1 MSEGPPATI
10 LFVDD
15 DAAQRHAL
23 SWVFRNAGFR
33 IAEAGTGREALLRVR
48 ERPDVVVLDVNL
60 PDLNGFEVCRRI
72 KADPATRSVGVLQVS
87 AVFVQSDDRAQG
99 LEGGAD
105 GYLVKPVEPRELLAM
120 VGALIRVRQA
130 EAEVRRAAQEWR
142 TTFDAISDAVC
153 LVDAAGTIV
162 RGNRA
167 LAELLNRPW
176 DDLLGRPYARVLREA
191 LGLTEAD
198 AARLP
203 GGGTGCAPCELLLGQ
218 RWFHMTADPTVDEHG
233 ARAGTVHILTDVTRR
248 KELEDQLRQGQKLE
262 AIGRLAG
269 GVAHDFNNLLTA
281 VTGNAALL
289 LQRLPPGPES
299 ELAGVIERAA
309 WRAAELTRQLLGFS
323 RRTLLWLKPTDLN
336 DAVAEVAG
344 LLRHTLDPAA
354 VTLEVSRA
362 AGLWPVQ
369 ADPGQM
375 NRVLM
380 NLCLNARDAMPRGG
394 TLTLETANVVV
405 GEEYARGRLEAR
417 PGAFVRVRVADT
429 GHGIPAELLPRI
441 FEPFFTT
448 KEEGQGTGLGLAMVH
463 GIVRQH
469 QGWVECGSAVGRGTR
484 FDLYVPRLEAAPA
497 AFAPAPAPAEAPRGG
512 SETILVAE
520 DNDMLRTLVA
530 TFLRRHGFRVLLA
543 QDGREAVEVFRRQRG
558 GIDLVVLDL
567 MMPHLSGPDA
577 LRQLRQIDPDVRA
590 VFASGYADR
599 QPDDDGGGAVRG
611 FIAKPYRE
619 ADLIRAVRAA
629 LDAP

>member
-1 MSEGPPATI
+1 MSERPPATI

-15 DAAQRHAL
+15 DASQRYAL
-23 SWVFRNAGFR
+23 SWIFRNAGFR
-33 IAEAGTGREALLRVR
+33 TLEAATGQEALSRVR
-48 ERPDVVVLDVNL
+48 ELPDVVVLDVNL
-60 PDLNGFEVCRRI
+60 PDINGFEVCRRI
-72 KADPATRSVGVLQVS
+72 KADPATRSVSVLQVS
-87 AVFVQSDDRAQG
+87 AVFVHSDDRAQG

-105 GYLVKPVEPRELLAM
+105 GYLVKPVEPREILAM

-130 EAEVRRAAQEWR
+130 EEEVRRAAQEWR

-153 LVDAAGTIV
+153 LVGPAGTV
-162 RGNRA
+162 LRGNRA
-167 LAELLNRPW
+167 LGELLNRPW
-176 DDLLGRPYARVLREA
+176 DDLLGRPYARLLQEA
-191 LGLTEAD
+191 LGLTEEE

-203 GGGTGCAPCELLLGQ
+203 GQGAGRETCELLLGK
-218 RWFHMTADPTVDEHG
+218 RWFRMTADPTVDEQG
-233 ARAGTVHILTDVTRR
+233 ARTGTVHILTDVTRR

-281 VTGNAALL
+281 ITGNAALL
-289 LQRLPPGPES
+289 LQRLPPQGPES
-299 ELAGVIERAA
+299 ELAVVIERAA

-336 DAVAEVAG
+336 DAVAEVVG
-344 LLRHTLDPAA
+344 LLRRTIDPR
-354 VTLEVSRA
+354 VTLEVRRA
-362 AGLWPVQ
+362 QGLWLVQ

-375 NRVLM
+375 SQVLM
-380 NLCLNARDAMPRGG
+380 NLCLNACDALPNGG
-394 TLTLETANVVV
+394 TLTLETSNAVV
-405 GEEYARGRLEAR
+405 GEEHARADLEAR
-417 PGAFVRVRVADT
+417 PGSFVRVSVADT
-429 GHGIPAELLPRI
+429 GHGIPAELLPRL

-469 QGWVECGSAVGRGTR
+469 QGWVQCRSEVGRGAR
-484 FDLYVPRLEAAPA
+484 FDIYLPRLDGAPA
-497 AFAPAPAPAEAPRGG
+497 PPAPAPAPAPPPGG
-512 SETILVAE
+512 TETILVAE
-520 DNDMLRTLVA
+520 DNEMLRALA
-530 TFLRRHGFRVLLA
+530 ANFLRRNGFRVLLA
-543 QDGREAVEVFRRQRG
+543 QDGREAVEVFRSQQG

-590 VFASGYADR
+590 VFASGFADR
-599 QPDDDGGGAVRG
+599 QPADTGAAAVRG
-611 FIAKPYRE
+611 FIGKPYRE
-619 ADLIRAVRAA
+619 HDLIQTVRAA